1 MPVEVYIHTAN
12 VLYLLSYLVR
22 KIFLLRFLTIIAG
35 LVLIPYFF
43 LASEDGPLWPA
54 IIWGGVFFAVN
65 MYQLI
70 ALFKER
76 RPVKL
81 NAEDHE
87 VYEMSFA
94 AFTVKQFADL
104 LKAGQ
109 RKYIDAGEV
118 LVDAGSVPDG
128 VHVIVSGKANKEGN
142 PTLENGSLV
151 GELSYITKSP
161 AQTSTVAAE
170 PLEVIYW
177 ENQSL
182 TKVLGSNPELKS
194 AWQGMLSER
203 LAERLS

>member
-1 MPVEVYIHTAN
+1 MPIEVYIHTAN

-54 IIWGGVFFAVN
+54 IIWAGVFFAVN

-81 NAEDHE
+81 NAEDQE
-87 VYEMSFA
+87 VYDLSFA

-109 RKYIDAGEV
+109 RKNMEAGEV
-118 LVDAGSVPDG
+118 LVEGGSVPEG
-128 VHVIVSGKANKEGN
+128 VHVIVSGKVNKDGV

-161 AQTSTVAAE
+161 AQSSTVAAE